1 MDVGGG
7 APGAQAGRDIVGIA
21 ISTGGPNA
29 LSQLMA
35 QIRGDFSPS
44 LLIVQHMPEGFTE
57 QFATRLA
64 KLSAIDVHEAREGE
78 VVSPSCAFVAPG
90 GQHMELVRESGKLR
104 LRLTLAEPVN
114 GHRPS
119 ADVLFRSMAKV
130 VGPKCVGVVMT
141 GMGEDGADGASA
153 IHEAG
158 GYNLAQD
165 EASSVVFGMPK
176 AAIERGVVDKV
187 LPFVQNIELL
197 EFALV
202 AAKGGSVMENFR
214 FLVVDDS
221 EFARRNM
228 KKILTAVGGEAAGF
242 ATNGR
247 EAIDQYMKLR
257 PDVVFMDITMPEMEG
272 VEAVQTIMDRDASA
286 KVVMVS
292 SNGYQELIK
301 EALDSGAKHFL
312 TKPVEPT
319 QVASVVD
326 FVLGEG

>member
-1 MDVGGG
+1 
-7 APGAQAGRDIVGIA
+7 
-21 ISTGGPNA
+21 
-29 LSQLMA
+29 
-35 QIRGDFSPS
+35 
-44 LLIVQHMPEGFTE
+44 
-57 QFATRLA
+57 
-64 KLSAIDVHEAREGE
+64 
-78 VVSPSCAFVAPG
+78 
-90 GQHMELVRESGKLR
+90 
-104 LRLTLAEPVN
+104 
-114 GHRPS
+114 
-119 ADVLFRSMAKV
+119 
-130 VGPKCVGVVMT
+130 
-141 GMGEDGADGASA
+141 
-153 IHEAG
+153 
-158 GYNLAQD
+158 
-165 EASSVVFGMPK
+165 
-176 AAIERGVVDKV
+176 
-187 LPFVQNIELL
+187 
-197 EFALV
+197 
-202 AAKGGSVMENFR
+202 MENFR

-286 KVVMVS
+286 KIVMVS

-312 TKPVEPT
+312 TKPVEPA

>member
-1 MDVGGG
+1 
-7 APGAQAGRDIVGIA
+7 
-21 ISTGGPNA
+21 
-29 LSQLMA
+29 
-35 QIRGDFSPS
+35 
-44 LLIVQHMPEGFTE
+44 
-57 QFATRLA
+57 
-64 KLSAIDVHEAREGE
+64 
-78 VVSPSCAFVAPG
+78 
-90 GQHMELVRESGKLR
+90 
-104 LRLTLAEPVN
+104 
-114 GHRPS
+114 
-119 ADVLFRSMAKV
+119 
-130 VGPKCVGVVMT
+130 
-141 GMGEDGADGASA
+141 
-153 IHEAG
+153 
-158 GYNLAQD
+158 
-165 EASSVVFGMPK
+165 
-176 AAIERGVVDKV
+176 
-187 LPFVQNIELL
+187 
-197 EFALV
+197 
-202 AAKGGSVMENFR
+202 MENFR

-257 PDVVFMDITMPEMEG
+257 LDVVFMDITMPEMEG

-286 KVVMVS
+286 KIVMVS

>member
-1 MDVGGG
+1 
-7 APGAQAGRDIVGIA
+7 
-21 ISTGGPNA
+21 
-29 LSQLMA
+29 
-35 QIRGDFSPS
+35 
-44 LLIVQHMPEGFTE
+44 
-57 QFATRLA
+57 
-64 KLSAIDVHEAREGE
+64 
-78 VVSPSCAFVAPG
+78 
-90 GQHMELVRESGKLR
+90 
-104 LRLTLAEPVN
+104 
-114 GHRPS
+114 
-119 ADVLFRSMAKV
+119 
-130 VGPKCVGVVMT
+130 
-141 GMGEDGADGASA
+141 
-153 IHEAG
+153 
-158 GYNLAQD
+158 
-165 EASSVVFGMPK
+165 
-176 AAIERGVVDKV
+176 
-187 LPFVQNIELL
+187 
-197 EFALV
+197 
-202 AAKGGSVMENFR
+202 MENFR

-286 KVVMVS
+286 KIVMVS

-319 QVASVVD
+319 QVASVVN

>member
-1 MDVGGG
+1 
-7 APGAQAGRDIVGIA
+7 
-21 ISTGGPNA
+21 
-29 LSQLMA
+29 
-35 QIRGDFSPS
+35 
-44 LLIVQHMPEGFTE
+44 
-57 QFATRLA
+57 
-64 KLSAIDVHEAREGE
+64 
-78 VVSPSCAFVAPG
+78 
-90 GQHMELVRESGKLR
+90 
-104 LRLTLAEPVN
+104 
-114 GHRPS
+114 
-119 ADVLFRSMAKV
+119 
-130 VGPKCVGVVMT
+130 
-141 GMGEDGADGASA
+141 
-153 IHEAG
+153 
-158 GYNLAQD
+158 
-165 EASSVVFGMPK
+165 
-176 AAIERGVVDKV
+176 
-187 LPFVQNIELL
+187 
-197 EFALV
+197 
-202 AAKGGSVMENFR
+202 MENFR

-228 KKILTAVGGEAAGF
+228 NKILTAVGGEAAGF

-286 KVVMVS
+286 KIVMVS